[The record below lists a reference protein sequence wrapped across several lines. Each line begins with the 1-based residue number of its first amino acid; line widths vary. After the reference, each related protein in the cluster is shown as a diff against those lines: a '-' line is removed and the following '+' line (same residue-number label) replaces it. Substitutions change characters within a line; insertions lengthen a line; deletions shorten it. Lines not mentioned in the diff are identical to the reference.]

1 MYQSIKTRKP
11 MTERKQYVYTIKD
24 LPLTPI
30 VEDQGISTRFLLSE
44 NIMVSFIENPP
55 GATFPIHT
63 HECEQIMIMTEG
75 SEEHVVGDQTILMK
89 AGDVAVHPSNVPHGG
104 KTVTGMKA
112 IDIFAPHRDAHLEK
126 MKQYGTMP
134 NPDGTYPAKNNIK
147 D

>member
-1 MYQSIKTRKP
+1 
-11 MTERKQYVYTIKD
+11 MTERKKFVYTIKD

-30 VEDQGISTRFLLSE
+30 VEDQGISTRFLLSD
-44 NIMVSFIENPP
+44 NIMISFIENPP
-55 GATFPIHT
+55 GATFPIHQ

-75 SEEHVVGDQTILMK
+75 SEAHEVNGEIIMMK

-104 KTVTGMKA
+104 KTETGMKA

-147 D
+147 E